1 MKKWLFIF
9 ITSLVL
15 GGCSTNL
22 KDSSSEIKQ
31 SESADVQTENT
42 QDSSDAKSNTVRQE
56 ELHEYHCDKFLLTV
70 DGNQIDLTTINPEL
84 SSVSELYSI
93 ADEQLYLLG
102 RIDENYNSL
111 MIYDFTQEK
120 VIFSE
125 HGTTMCWVQ
134 GKSETVR
141 YLKDNVVYDIDGN
154 IIYQPEDGKLISM
167 IEYVVDDFMVTVT
180 DLNYENPEEIWI
192 E

>member
-1 MKKWLFIF
+1 MKKWFLILILSFIV
-9 ITSLVL
+9 T
-15 GGCSTNL
+15 GCSGNDQDTL
-22 KDSSSEIKQ
+22 SSSSDVAETPRDTQTDSTNDSIKA
-31 SESADVQTENT
+31 EPE
-42 QDSSDAKSNTVRQE
+42 
-56 ELHEYHCDKFLLTV
+56 HEYHCDKFLLTV

-84 SSVSELYSI
+84 SSVSELYPI
-93 ADEQLYLLG
+93 ADEQLYILG

-134 GKSETVR
+134 GKFETVR

-154 IIYQPEDGKLISM
+154 IIYQPEAGKLISM
-167 IEYVVDDFMVTVT
+167 IEYVIDDFIVTVT